1 MKKFVAGLI
10 NQKITIY
17 HYEDIANDSA
27 GTLPNLVPYWETNSE
42 VKILK
47 ASRVLEA
54 NQEKLKPVVIFKIRY
69 RTDKSVIADMSIK
82 WRGEMF
88 SVIDTE
94 VDYVYKEYVN
104 ITAIANKMPE
114 K

>member
-1 MKKFVAGLI
+1 
-10 NQKITIY
+10 
-17 HYEDIANDSA
+17 
-27 GTLPNLVPYWETNSE
+27 
-42 VKILK
+42 
-47 ASRVLEA
+47 
-54 NQEKLKPVVIFKIRY
+54 
-69 RTDKSVIADMSIK
+69 MSIK